1 MKTAIVAVYSKP
13 GDAQYGNMEIR
24 LTITF
29 VSEVTYDST
38 EKDKL
43 KFVDI
48 TYRHSP
54 SGTVNKKNNYQ
65 IHVMIFIIV
74 LQRTCY
80 FGTQKIMILC

>member
-54 SGTVNKKNNYQ
+54 SGTGSKKNKYQ
-65 IHVMIFIIV
+65 IYVMISIIV

-80 FGTQKIMILC
+80 LAKETM